1 MPLSTDNQDF
11 TPNDAN
17 LDQKKEKPSDIETG
31 PALGNL
37 PLGNDVGSEDASF
50 DKSAQES
57 SNEDENNFD
66 SDNQKG
72 KKIDADPTKE
82 SDQPAELNQ
91 S

>member
-11 TPNDAN
+11 TPNDAH
-17 LDQKKEKPSDIETG
+17 LDTKKTNTSEIETG

-37 PLGNDVGSEDASF
+37 PLGKDVGSEHASSA
-50 DKSAQES
+50 KSNEHP

-72 KKIDADPTKE
+72 KKVDADPTKE
-82 SDQPAELNQ
+82 SDQPAKLNP

>member
-11 TPNDAN
+11 TPNDAH
-17 LDQKKEKPSDIETG
+17 LDKKQQKPLDIETG

-37 PLGNDVGSEDASF
+37 PLGNDVGSDHSSSA
-50 DKSAQES
+50 KSSQDIA
-57 SNEDENNFD
+57 NEDENNFD

-72 KKIDADPTKE
+72 KKVDADPAKE
-82 SDQPAELNQ
+82 SDQPAKLNP